1 MRSVAAIRQSSG
13 SVSGGGAPL
22 DAAVVFMQ
30 PVARIIDESYAYEAN
45 IAVIR
50 SRVSKLGMELLR
62 R

>member
-1 MRSVAAIRQSSG
+1 M
-13 SVSGGGAPL
+13 

-50 SRVSKLGMELLR
+50 RRVSKLGMELLR